1 MKTLLPWLGALVIG
15 VGLAFAS
22 VANGHAA
29 PAQSLLPGL
38 ESITDGN
45 ITPISC
51 RRYRHCHSRCVRRV
65 WGVCRKR
72 VRYCHRC

>member
-1 MKTLLPWLGALVIG
+1 MKTLLPWLGTLVVG

-22 VANGHAA
+22 VPNGHAA

-38 ESITDGN
+38 ERITDGN

-51 RRYRHCHSRCVRRV
+51 RSVRRV